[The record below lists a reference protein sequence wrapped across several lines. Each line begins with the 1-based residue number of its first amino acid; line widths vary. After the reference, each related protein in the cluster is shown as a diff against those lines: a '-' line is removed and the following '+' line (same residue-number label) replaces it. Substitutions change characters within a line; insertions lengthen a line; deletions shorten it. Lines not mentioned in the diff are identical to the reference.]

1 MQQFE
6 GLSSSE
12 VNKRKK
18 LGLSNQ
24 VIDSYTPS
32 YPKIIIKNIFSIINI
47 VVVPLLVAL
56 SAFGL
61 FREVLAFIVF
71 VFINTIVSAADE
83 IRAKR
88 TLDKLKAQ
96 FQIKATVIR
105 DGVESEIPVNQI
117 VKGDY
122 IKVSEGENIVADG
135 EIVDSNYLQID
146 ESMLTGESNY
156 LQKEKQDKV
165 MSASFVVTGSCIYIA
180 ENVGKSNYLNKLGA
194 EATKYKEKRSTLQQ
208 NGDKMILLLVAA
220 ALIMGAFTYA
230 SSISLGETQVR
241 ALLSLTTVISLIIPQ
256 TLIFLFTLT
265 FTISI
270 IRLYQKGVLIQK
282 GGSIEDLSN
291 IDVICLDK
299 TGTIT
304 TNNMKMVNVEYFNVE
319 EEVLGTY
326 YSSVAKKLVG
336 VNKTQET
343 IGNYYKKYKAMTVSD
358 FDQIPFTSKQKYSQ
372 TNASIDGKPYTLT
385 IGAMTTLEENIDK
398 KIRSQVIEKLKENEA
413 KGYRVVLALFSEGI
427 TKELDFTSSNAIIFV
442 IEEEVNPGISKILN
456 DLAEQEIKV
465 KIISGDSKIAVE
477 RILNRLEIRNLR
489 VVDLSEVKISKS
501 IIEKNDVFTRSK
513 PEDKLR
519 IIEALQKI
527 GYKVAMVGDGINDV
541 LALKAADVAISVES
555 GAKVARDVSDIVLL
569 NNDYSKV
576 PEIFYEGEN
585 ILHNLKISTKMF
597 MNKTFFAIL
606 FTLLVALFGF
616 YLPIHPSSTLIFSFL
631 GSSAPSYA
639 VILTRQKINGKRN
652 FFEDILYSSIPFSVL
667 MTAIAFYYFVFLKN
681 SGYSYDQVNTSLAIM
696 ILSLSVVYSIY
707 ILLKSKKLMT
717 FQSLLVFLI
726 LMLVGIYQTVLPIEG
741 VDLTAEKLSI
751 ILIPIVLGTIAF
763 NYVMYVMGVKR
774 IKKLALITLGCWVVI
789 VGSFV
794 FPWRTYYNVVRIDIR
809 DILVSV
815 GIGVG
820 LLLTYYVYSFIKRQ
834 IRSLR

>member
-32 YPKIIIKNIFSIINI
+32 YPRIIVKNIFSIINI

-56 SAFGL
+56 TAFGL

-135 EIVDSNYLQID
+135 EIIDSNYLQID

-156 LQKEKQDKV
+156 LQKEPKDKV
-165 MSASFVVTGSCIYIA
+165 LSASFVVTGECIYIA

-194 EATKYKEKRSTLQQ
+194 EATKYQEKKSQLQRD
-208 NGDKMILLLVAA
+208 GDKMILFLVVASIA
-220 ALIMGAFTYA
+220 MGALTYA
-230 SSISLGETQVR
+230 SSISLGSTQVQ

-304 TNNMKMVNVEYFNVE
+304 TNNMKMVDVEYFNIDE
-319 EEVLGTY
+319 ATLGVY
-326 YSSVAKKLVG
+326 YNSITKKLVG

-343 IGNYYKKYKAMTVSD
+343 IGSFFKKYPKQEVTE

-372 TNASIDGKPYTLT
+372 TTAAINGNQYTLT
-385 IGAMTTLEENIDK
+385 IGAITTLENNIDK
-398 KIRSQVIEKLKENEA
+398 KIRKEVIEKLKEHEQ
-413 KGYRVVLALFSEGI
+413 KGYRVVLALFSEGLE
-427 TKELDFTSSNAIIFV
+427 KELEFVSDKAVIFV
-442 IEEEVNPGISKILN
+442 IEEEVNPGIGKTLN
-456 DLAEQEIKV
+456 DFAEQGINV
-465 KIISGDSKIAVE
+465 KIISGDSKVAVE
-477 RILNRLEIRNLR
+477 RILHRLGINNLR
-489 VVDLSEVKISKS
+489 VVDLSVTHLNSS
-501 IIEKNDVFTRSK
+501 VIEKHDVFTRSK

-519 IIEALQKI
+519 IIETLQNT
-527 GYKVAMVGDGINDV
+527 GHKVAMVGDGINDV
-541 LALKAADVAISVES
+541 LALKASDVAISVES

-569 NNDYSKV
+569 NNDYGKV
-576 PEIFYEGEN
+576 PEIFFEGEN
-585 ILHNLKISTKMF
+585 ILHNLKISTKLF
-597 MNKTFFAIL
+597 LNKSFFAIL
-606 FTLLVALFGF
+606 FTLLVALFGY

-639 VILTRQKINGKRN
+639 VILTRQRVNGKRN
-652 FFEDILYSSIPFSVL
+652 FYEDVLHSSIPFAWM
-667 MTAIAFYYFVFLKN
+667 MTIIGFLYFKYMHDQN
-681 SGYSYDQVNTSLAIM
+681 YSYDETNTSLAILV
-696 ILSLSVVYSIY
+696 LSLSVVYSIFV
-707 ILLKSKKLMT
+707 LLKSKKLKT
-717 FQSLLVFLI
+717 FQSLLIFFVL
-726 LMLVGIYQTVLPIEG
+726 LLVGIYQTLLPIERA
-741 VDLTAEKLSI
+741 DLTADKLP
-751 ILIPIVLGTIAF
+751 ILIVPILFGTVAF
-763 NYVMYVMGVKR
+763 NYVLYVMGVKR
-774 IKKLALITLGCWVVI
+774 LKNLGLITLAAWVVI
-789 VGSFV
+789 AGAFV
-794 FPWRTYYNVVRIDIR
+794 FPWRSYYNVVRININ
-809 DILVSV
+809 DILFSV
-815 GIGVG
+815 GVGVV
-820 LLLTYYVYSFIKRQ
+820 LLFAYYMYRALLNIFKR
-834 IRSLR
+834 